1 MGNNDPQEEN
11 TDQNESLCQ
20 RESPPTRQLV
30 VQAGPSQVLT
40 SLKAQVGQIQLP
52 LPILKCMLLT
62 LPICPSLVHMVPDN
76 TYKEEVTG
84 PKLFL
89 DPGSEGTSSSLS
101 PFSSWAPPGFPILH
115 IAAVFLDNFLRHRGK
130 QDAGSTTE
138 TRLDQRELLGAH
150 V

>member
-1 MGNNDPQEEN
+1 MGNNDPREEN
-11 TDQNESLCQ
+11 TDQNESLCP

-30 VQAGPSQVLT
+30 VQAGPSRVLT
-40 SLKAQVGQIQLP
+40 SLTAQLGQLQLP

-62 LPICPSLVHMVPDN
+62 LPIRPSLIRTVPDN
-76 TYKEEVTG
+76 TYKEEVAG

-89 DPGSEGTSSSLS
+89 DPGSEGPSFT
-101 PFSSWAPPGFPILH
+101 FSSWAPLGFPTLH
-115 IAAVFLDNFLRHRGK
+115 IAAVFLDNLRHRGK